1 MFITKKHLP
10 RRAVLK
16 AAGVSLALPFLDA
29 MVPAGT
35 ALAQTAAVP
44 RLRTGFFYIPH
55 GAIMGNTSHGPS
67 LDKWTPSGSGA
78 TFKLSPILAS
88 LEPYKKYVSSFG
100 NLQNA
105 ATAGSV
111 HSFTPATWLSATRPD
126 TGAPRAH
133 MATTLDQVIAKII
146 GQETPLP
153 SLEVAA
159 ETTVQSAAGG
169 GGYYS
174 TLSFRDAESPLPME
188 PNPRK
193 VFLQLFG
200 EGDTPQER
208 ATINTRTS
216 SLLDLI
222 LEGTKSLK
230 GNLGNGDRAALDGYL
245 ESVREVE
252 RRTQKAGA
260 KDLSA
265 LTIPEAPVGEQDA
278 FAEQVKLMFDLV
290 ALAYQADLTRVASYI
305 MAAEGTN
312 RTVQP
317 HRYSGF
323 LPSRLTP
330 RQRSDENRKAGQDPD
345 VAPRAVCG
353 LRQEDG
359 GDARRSGIAA
369 RSLDLHVRIEHEQ
382 QRPTRQLPGAE
393 HRGWRRQRQDEA
405 RWPAYRAAGAHA
417 DRESPP
423 DAASEGRCRTRR
435 VRRQH
440 GHDRG
445 GLRVMAVSLNRR
457 DVLKGA
463 LGVFATWTS
472 SRVLSAQQAFGGVRR
487 LTDQM
492 TVVDGG
498 GSNVLAF
505 FTGEGFVLV
514 DGGAPKSFEKV
525 MASLDA
531 NAKVNTLFNTHH
543 HVDQTGNNEMF
554 SAGTKIVAHKRTLE
568 WMSADHW
575 IQADDRYEKAR
586 PKVAR
591 PTETFLAS
599 GSLNT
604 GRRADRLRVPASGPY
619 ERRYLCPLQE
629 CKRSGGGR
637 RGIAA
642 ARSRARL
649 PDRSV
654 DRRARGCDGCPP
666 DARE

>member
-1 MFITKKHLP
+1 MFIAKKHIH
-10 RRAVLK
+10 RRTVLK

-35 ALAQTAAVP
+35 VLAQTAAVP
-44 RLRTGFFYIPH
+44 KLRTGFFYIPH

-67 LDKWTPSGSGA
+67 LDKWTPSGSA
-78 TFKLSPILAS
+78 AAFKLSPILAA

-208 ATINTRTS
+208 ATINTRTN

-230 GNLGNGDRAALDGYL
+230 GNLGNGDRAVLDGYL

-252 RRTQKAGA
+252 RRTQRAAA

-265 LTIPEAPVGEQDA
+265 FTIPEAPVGELDS
-278 FAEQVKLMFDLV
+278 FAEQVTLMFDLV

-312 RTVQP
+312 RTYNHIGIPDSFHPVS
-317 HRYSGF
+317 HHAND
-323 LPSRLTP
+323 LT
-330 RQRSDENRKAGQDPD
+330 
-345 VAPRAVCG
+345 
-353 LRQEDG
+353 
-359 GDARRSGIAA
+359 
-369 RSLDLHVRIEHEQ
+369 RIEKLARIQTWHLEQ
-382 QRPTRQLPGAE
+382 FASFVKKMAE
-393 HRGWRRQRQDEA
+393 TPDGQGSLLDHSIFMYGSNMSNS
-405 RWPAYRAAGAHA
+405 
-417 DRESPP
+417 DR
-423 DAASEGRCRTRR
+423 
-435 VRRQH
+435 
-440 GHDRG
+440 HD
-445 GLRVMAVSLNRR
+445 NYPEPNI
-457 DVLKGA
+457 
-463 LGVFATWTS
+463 
-472 SRVLSAQQAFGGVRR
+472 
-487 LTDQM
+487 
-492 TVVDGG
+492 VVGG
-498 GSNVLAF
+498 GNGKMRLGGQHLVLPERTPIANLHLTLLQKVGVERDTF
-505 FTGEGFVLV
+505 GDSTG
-514 DGGAPKSFEKV
+514 
-525 MASLDA
+525 
-531 NAKVNTLFNTHH
+531 T
-543 HVDQTGNNEMF
+543 
-554 SAGTKIVAHKRTLE
+554 I
-568 WMSADHW
+568 AD
-575 IQADDRYEKAR
+575 
-586 PKVAR
+586 V
-591 PTETFLAS
+591 
-599 GSLNT
+599 
-604 GRRADRLRVPASGPY
+604 
-619 ERRYLCPLQE
+619 
-629 CKRSGGGR
+629 
-637 RGIAA
+637 
-642 ARSRARL
+642 
-649 PDRSV
+649 
-654 DRRARGCDGCPP
+654 
-666 DARE
+666 